1 MFLRKGIL
9 TGTVLAAIIALTG
22 CSSTGGNG
30 GSADGKVDLRY
41 AIWDKTHMEAI
52 NTLIDEYEK
61 ENPNVNIE
69 LEQYSFADYWT
80 KMETAAAGGSA
91 PDIYWM
97 NAVNI
102 NKYADN
108 GMLVS
113 MDDFIKDKN
122 VDMSQ
127 YLESL
132 TTLYNYEG
140 TQYGMPSFWDNNI
153 LLINTKLMQEYG
165 IEEPKENWNWDEMIA
180 WLEDAKSKLPADI
193 YPFTSYPTESTQS
206 GVFNE
211 VASAGG
217 KVISDD
223 KKEALLNSPET
234 KEGFKKYY
242 ELATSDLHS
251 PLDVTLE
258 VGASTLFKSEKA
270 LVMQSGSYGLL
281 PYSDKEQA
289 QVAGNFK
296 LYKIPTIKEG
306 NKSQTVIHGLGN
318 VISSNSKNPEEAFD
332 FINYMSS
339 EESMKKYTESALV
352 PQAHKNVQDLFGK
365 VMKEKTGVDTTVIS
379 EVAENAMPL
388 PNSFE
393 TSKWDKA
400 IMDNVNKFMQG
411 EISLD
416 EAIENAQKEMQAILD
431 KENK

>member
-1 MFLRKGIL
+1 MFLKRGII
-9 TGTVLAAIIALTG
+9 TGAVLSLVLGLTG
-22 CSSTGGNG
+22 CSSTGGN
-30 GSADGKVDLRY
+30 SADGKVELRY
-41 AIWDKTHMEAI
+41 AIWDKTHMEAVE
-52 NTLIDEYEK
+52 TLIDGYEK
-61 ENPNVNIE
+61 ENPNVDIKV
-69 LEQYSFADYWT
+69 EQYSFADYWT

-97 NAVNI
+97 NAVNF

-108 GMLVS
+108 GMLVN
-113 MDDFIKDKN
+113 MKDYIKDKN

-132 TTLYNYEG
+132 SSLYSYKG
-140 TQYGMPSFWDNNI
+140 DQYGIPTFWDNNI
-153 LLINTKLMQEYG
+153 LMVNTKLMEEYG
-165 IEEPKENWNWDEMIA
+165 IPEPKENWNWDEMIA
-180 WLEDAKSKLPADI
+180 WLTDAKSKLPKDI
-193 YPFTSYPTESTQS
+193 YPFTSYATESTQS

-223 KKEALLNSPET
+223 KTKAMLTTPET

-242 ELATSDLHS
+242 DLVKSDLHS
-251 PLDVTLE
+251 PYDITLE
-258 VGASTLFKSEKA
+258 VTAGTLFKSEKA
-270 LVMQSGSYGLL
+270 LVLQMGSYGLL

-296 LYKIPTIKEG
+296 LYEIPTIKEG
-306 NKSQTVIHGLGN
+306 NKSKTVIHGLGN
-318 VISSNSKNPEEAFD
+318 VISSNSKHPEEAFD

-339 EESMKKYTESALV
+339 EESMKKYTELALV

-365 VMKEKTGVDTTVIS
+365 VMKEKTGIDTSVMS
-379 EVAENAMPL
+379 KVAENAMPL

-400 IMDNVNKFMQG
+400 IVDNVTKFMQD

-416 EAIENAQKEMQAILD
+416 QALENAQKEMQSILD
-431 KENK
+431 KEKK